1 MAGVDIR
8 TVQELLDHKTSTVT
22 MRCAHLAPKHTL
34 AAVISVRMLNY
45 PWCQSGV
52 SGAFC
57 ASIQTLVAVLL

>member
-8 TVQELLDHKTSTVT
+8 TVQELLDHKTSAVT

-45 PWCQSGV
+45 PGV
-52 SGAFC
+52 RVVSVERSVR
-57 ASIQTLVAVLL
+57 ASRRS